1 MPLSEQTIAEM
12 KAGMGAVAKAG
23 GQEVDNA
30 YMDAMIRTGIRAK
43 WLRDQEKAGKIKIE
57 KVMRRNTGGQR
68 TPGDG
73 FEFMVRVGTE
83 QFWDPNACLLGY
95 WPSEV
100 LLAQV
105 ALALGAGVGELGVS
119 T

>member
-12 KAGMGAVAKAG
+12 KAGMGAVAKAEG
-23 GQEVDNA
+23 REIDSN

-43 WLRDQEKAGKIKIE
+43 WLKDREKAGQIRIE
-57 KVMRRNTGGQR
+57 KVLRRYTSGAKM
-68 TPGDG
+68 PGDG
-73 FEFMVRVGTE
+73 FEFVVHVGLE
-83 QFWDPNACLLGY
+83 QFTDPNACLLGY

-105 ALALGAGVGELGVS
+105 ALALGAGVGELGVN